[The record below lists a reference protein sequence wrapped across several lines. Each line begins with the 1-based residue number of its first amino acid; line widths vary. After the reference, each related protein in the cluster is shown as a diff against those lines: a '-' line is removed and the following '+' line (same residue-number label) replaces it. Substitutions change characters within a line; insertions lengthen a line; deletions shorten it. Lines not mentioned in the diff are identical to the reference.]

1 MGTAV
6 GIVLH
11 GGASESW
18 VGDDALYAATKTFL
32 DDLVKRGED
41 RLRQGAEA
49 VDAVTEVVAELEDFP
64 EFNSGKGAAVT
75 QEGLHEL
82 EAGIVNGST
91 ATYRAAVCL
100 KNTKN
105 PIKLV
110 RAMLHQGGTNTPVFM
125 AGGGADE
132 LSASLGLDMV
142 PNSFFAT
149 KRRMSYWSNRR
160 SEVSEH
166 GTVGAVVLDSH
177 GNLAAANS
185 TGGMMFKPSGRVG
198 DTAILGSGLYADER
212 VAVVCGG
219 GESIITSMLASRVAT
234 LYHNGAVL
242 EKAVEMAMWNAT
254 SICPA
259 ISCGVIA
266 IASDG
271 TQTAQCNS
279 RIFTTASTGPGPG
292 CGFGAGLLACT
303 MPISAP
309 LCFYE
314 DDIVRAG
321 VSKHPSRPN
330 QLTFR
335 LKDTSLAEMGEGQ
348 VAHLFWSLRRV
359 SKTLASLCGVDD
371 VAMVT
376 FPSGNGGHLNERVGR
391 KQKFVQSPCRDGA
404 NSWGCYP
411 GGDPGERWDGSC
423 LSRSLL
429 LAPKADFQ
437 DLVAGIW
444 SALERG
450 QRVALQEPLR
460 WSVIAHPPT
469 GRDVTVLGFALSEPH
484 WPSPPPFQTAHTG
497 HRELT
502 SALGPR
508 VTDLEPLWAIAG
520 RLRNSMLG
528 RQM

>member
-18 VGDDALYAATKTFL
+18 VEDDASYAATRTFL
-32 DDLVKRGED
+32 EDLVKRGED

-110 RAMLHQGGTNTPVFM
+110 RAMPHQGGTNTPVFM
-125 AGGGADE
+125 AGNGADE

-149 KRRMSYWSNRR
+149 ERRMSYWRNRR

-212 VAVVCGG
+212 VAVV
-219 GESIITSMLASRVAT
+219 
-234 LYHNGAVL
+234 
-242 EKAVEMAMWNAT
+242 W
-254 SICPA
+254 
-259 ISCGVIA
+259 
-266 IASDG
+266 
-271 TQTAQCNS
+271 
-279 RIFTTASTGPGPG
+279 
-292 CGFGAGLLACT
+292 
-303 MPISAP
+303 
-309 LCFYE
+309 
-314 DDIVRAG
+314 
-321 VSKHPSRPN
+321 
-330 QLTFR
+330 
-335 LKDTSLAEMGEGQ
+335 
-348 VAHLFWSLRRV
+348 
-359 SKTLASLCGVDD
+359 
-371 VAMVT
+371 
-376 FPSGNGGHLNERVGR
+376 
-391 KQKFVQSPCRDGA
+391 
-404 NSWGCYP
+404 
-411 GGDPGERWDGSC
+411 
-423 LSRSLL
+423 
-429 LAPKADFQ
+429 
-437 DLVAGIW
+437 
-444 SALERG
+444 
-450 QRVALQEPLR
+450 
-460 WSVIAHPPT
+460 
-469 GRDVTVLGFALSEPH
+469 
-484 WPSPPPFQTAHTG
+484 
-497 HRELT
+497 
-502 SALGPR
+502 
-508 VTDLEPLWAIAG
+508 
-520 RLRNSMLG
+520 
-528 RQM
+528 

>member
-212 VAVVCGG
+212 VAVVCSGG

-376 FPSGNGGHLNERVGR
+376 FPSGNGGHLFAVDNDDTGT
-391 KQKFVQSPCRDGA
+391 SG
-404 NSWGCYP
+404 
-411 GGDPGERWDGSC
+411 
-423 LSRSLL
+423 
-429 LAPKADFQ
+429 
-437 DLVAGIW
+437 
-444 SALERG
+444 LEESKR
-450 QRVALQEPLR
+450 
-460 WSVIAHPPT
+460 
-469 GRDVTVLGFALSEPH
+469 RDVTVLGFALSEPH